1 MAINKIKSMYI
12 HEILDRVAEASTRKE
27 KVEILREYNTPA
39 LRDIL
44 KGAFDDN
51 VEFNLPKGAPPYTP
65 GSAQNPGSTLRKQ
78 HKKFRHFA
86 STPQRRKAGPKV
98 ETIFIKMLE
107 SLHPE
112 EAQLVLW
119 MKDKDLGGKYKGL
132 TKKIVSDAFPGL
144 ISE

>member
-12 HEILDRVAEASTRKE
+12 HEILDRVAEAPSRKE
-27 KVEILREYNTPA
+27 KIEVLRRYNTPA

-44 KGAFDDN
+44 KGSFDEN
-51 VEFNLPKGAPPYTP
+51 VKFNLPKGAPPYTP
-65 GSAQNPGSTLRKQ
+65 GSSHSPGSTLRKQ
-78 HKKFRHFA
+78 FKKFKHFV
-86 STPQRRKAGPKV
+86 STPQRRRAGPKV

-112 EAQLVLW
+112 EAQLVVW
-119 MKDKDLGGKYKGL
+119 MKDKDLSGKYKGL